1 MCAKSNSNRKL
12 LTISLVFLSCGSNA
26 AHGWHIL
33 YQRWRNP
40 PQDSGVDR
48 IYSFL
53 FFYLRFCG
61 VISWFQKYRFDLDGQ
76 IGTLGFKRPSTIAEY
91 VSRSVERQKTTIT
104 DSHECDLPSRGRP
117 RAAEP
122 SIISRLPGWMNYT
135 SIAAPSQSLTDSRS
149 LLNTSH
155 VRSVQ
160 FQAVFIISA
169 QQEGIKALTSVHLN
183 SVYRSL
189 PHWKQ
194 FYHEETWECV
204 AGHET

>member
-91 VSRSVERQKTTIT
+91 MSVVQLKGRNPPSLILMSVISPAEGVLERLNHQSSPVCPAEWTIPLSLHLLSRWPT
-104 DSHECDLPSRGRP
+104 LG
-117 RAAEP
+117 
-122 SIISRLPGWMNYT
+122 LY
-135 SIAAPSQSLTDSRS
+135 
-149 LLNTSH
+149 
-155 VRSVQ
+155 
-160 FQAVFIISA
+160 
-169 QQEGIKALTSVHLN
+169 
-183 SVYRSL
+183 
-189 PHWKQ
+189 
-194 FYHEETWECV
+194 
-204 AGHET
+204 